1 MTAIPRT
8 SSVAEDVKG
17 LDIASF
23 VSVAVGSSP
32 RLGHGFHPDDF
43 IVSFNFLYPA
53 HLSSWM
59 LNID

>member
-17 LDIASF
+17 LDLASL
-23 VSVAVGSSP
+23 VSDAVGSSP
-32 RLGHGFHPDDF
+32 RLGHGFHPDD
-43 IVSFNFLYPA
+43 IVSCNFLYPA